1 MTTTP
6 PTPMTLYKAAK
17 NPLNSITYFL
27 QIKLNMFNMRSLK
40 SSDGRAFLFED
51 EGGIEP
57 LASVANLV
65 DVMLVF
71 SVALMVALVS
81 FLQVPSLLK
90 NKDYTVITN
99 PGQHDMEI
107 IIKEGE
113 EIKHYEATTNVGAGR
128 GELLGQAYRLPD
140 GRVVYVPAEKNNKS
154 KTESSG
160 E

>member
-1 MTTTP
+1 M
-6 PTPMTLYKAAK
+6 
-17 NPLNSITYFL
+17 LNL
-27 QIKLNMFNMRSLK
+27 QSLK
-40 SSDGRAFLFED
+40 SSKGRVLLE
-51 EGGIEP
+51 EEP
-57 LASVANLV
+57 ESDINPLSSVANLV

-113 EIKHYEATTNVGAGR
+113 EIKHYEATTAIGAGR

-140 GRVVYVPAEKNNKS
+140 GRVVYVPAEKNNNQ
-154 KTESSG
+154 KTQNQE
-160 E
+160 